1 MNALGLILLVLL
13 GLVIGLVIGSGLVLL
28 RKVRPQPR
36 VKADP
41 FVDERFS
48 RIQSM

>member
-1 MNALGLILLVLL
+1 MSALGLILLVLL
-13 GLVIGLVIGSGLVLL
+13 ELVIGSGLVLL

-41 FVDERFS
+41 FVDERLS
-48 RIQSM
+48 RIRSM